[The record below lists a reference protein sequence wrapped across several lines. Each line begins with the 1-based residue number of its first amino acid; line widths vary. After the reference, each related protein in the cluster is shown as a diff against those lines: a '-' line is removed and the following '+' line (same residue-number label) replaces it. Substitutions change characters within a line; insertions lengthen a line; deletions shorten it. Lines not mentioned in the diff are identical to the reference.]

1 MELIDAPSTTKAG
14 EITTLYLE
22 NMLNAVI
29 VIYLIRQQFRFFFS
43 SFFLFSFFL
52 FLFNLLFCLF
62 LFSCCFRGAKNELVL
77 KARFANWS
85 WSALR
90 FFVCLFH
97 VVVVVVCNNKIIGH
111 TQPLLCPSDFILNFF
126 GGVGGGGG

>member
-29 VIYLIRQQFRFFFS
+29 VIYLIRQQFRFF
-43 SFFLFSFFL
+43 
-52 FLFNLLFCLF
+52 LLFFYLFFFIYFFCLL
-62 LFSCCFRGAKNELVL
+62 LFSCYFRGTKNELVL

-90 FFVCLFH
+90 FFVCLFL
-97 VVVVVVCNNKIIGH
+97 VVVVVVCNNKILGH

-126 GGVGGGGG
+126 WGVGGGEGG